1 MNCRFCNAELEDGS
15 AVCPECGR
23 SQEEP
28 ETAVEQPAEVQEA
41 QPETAAPPKP
51 KLWMLIVAGVLCL
64 ALLLGMIYV
73 VLVGAEV
80 DVKGLFKKKEP
91 PAVLPPAASP
101 YAGPYTEDTAEAA
114 VANKDVVVAT
124 INGNKLT
131 NGMLQVYYSKQV
143 NDFLSYY
150 AYYLEYMELD
160 KTKPFSEQ
168 VCYFDEGKTW
178 EEYFLDA
185 AVGSWQRYQ
194 TLSVLAYDGDFQL
207 DELLQKDL
215 TDLKDLMEAGAKA
228 QGLESAEALVQQE
241 YGANCSVDNYISYM
255 TLYYAG
261 LQFYTEKYDEY
272 APTMEQIQQYYT
284 DNEAVFTQ
292 EGITKESGM
301 RSNVRHILIK
311 LQGGTVDATTG
322 TTTYS
327 EEEWDTCRKEA
338 QKLLDQWRAL
348 GEGATEEAFAKL
360 ANEHSDDG
368 GSNTNGGL
376 YEGIDATTSFVEP
389 FLKWSIDSAR
399 KAGDTEIVET
409 EYGCHI
415 MYYSSG
421 EENWIYTARSG
432 YLTDKLENMIKEATE
447 KWPMDIDYEKISL
460 APLKLS

>member
-1 MNCRFCNAELEDGS
+1 MKKTVFTLL
-15 AVCPECGR
+15 
-23 SQEEP
+23 
-28 ETAVEQPAEVQEA
+28 
-41 QPETAAPPKP
+41 AA
-51 KLWMLIVAGVLCL
+51 
-64 ALLLGMIYV
+64 
-73 VLVGAEV
+73 
-80 DVKGLFKKKEP
+80 
-91 PAVLPPAASP
+91 AVLT
-101 YAGPYTEDTAEAA
+101 AG
-114 VANKDVVVAT
+114 
-124 INGNKLT
+124 
-131 NGMLQVYYSKQV
+131 
-143 NDFLSYY
+143 
-150 AYYLEYMELD
+150 
-160 KTKPFSEQ
+160 
-168 VCYFDEGKTW
+168 C
-178 EEYFLDA
+178 
-185 AVGSWQRYQ
+185 
-194 TLSVLAYDGDFQL
+194 
-207 DELLQKDL
+207 
-215 TDLKDLMEAGAKA
+215 
-228 QGLESAEALVQQE
+228 
-241 YGANCSVDNYISYM
+241 
-255 TLYYAG
+255 
-261 LQFYTEKYDEY
+261 
-272 APTMEQIQQYYT
+272 
-284 DNEAVFTQ
+284 
-292 EGITKESGM
+292 
-301 RSNVRHILIK
+301 
-311 LQGGTVDATTG
+311 ATTG